1 MSQLFVP
8 DETFLVC
15 SSGMHV
21 QKLKVSS
28 QQTIKIDGVRLGAT
42 IDDRTGSNFIC
53 AKMVIAGAVAGAI
66 AAAVIVATGGA
77 ALGLGAALAA
87 GVAVGAGAGLAAS
100 FAMPCLC
107 ALFTMPNDWA
117 PVHPKVKFVGK
128 KPLIETS
135 KLPCVLGGVVS
146 IYYSEEAAD
155 AQAAYNRANT
165 IFTVGAMAAT
175 LYLGG
180 VLIASLGTAASSVAA
195 TYGSYGLL
203 AAAYEAIGGVAVF
216 GGAYAVNS
224 GYDWV
229 KQNAT
234 VNGHSIDSYVTGE
247 KYEEEFNDK
256 ANRNKNDIDAENKE
270 LGYYTSSEAD
280 AMGRGTDAIKD
291 INKEQISKVTLT
303 NTSATTYSLNKVFL
317 ANSNGEILAPGNT
330 QIIGQENSVLS
341 SEPVSNPIY
350 NKDGGKIT
358 GGSISAEQVETPN
371 LVNTRVAE
379 SVTTSTSQ
387 FDASLPK
394 TLAEGF
400 KGYGK
405 STFNLTK
412 TDFYKTGFGMVLFID
427 AARAAG
433 NWVLAKQIEGIQEAA
448 SKEAE
453 EKSKL
458 NVKEN
463 EI

>member
-28 QQTIKIDGVRLGAT
+28 QQTIKIDGARLGAT

-107 ALFTMPNDWA
+107 ALFTVPNDWA

-180 VLIASLGTAASSVAA
+180 VLIASLGAAVSSVAA
-195 TYGSYGLL
+195 TYATFGLT
-203 AAAYEAIGGVAVF
+203 AAAYEAGGGIAIGL
-216 GGAYAVNS
+216 GALAVNK
-224 GYDWV
+224 GYDITKEELGV
-229 KQNAT
+229 QKY
-234 VNGHSIDSYVTGE
+234 IDGE
-247 KYEEEFNDK
+247 AYEEELKDK
-256 ANRNKNDIDAENKE
+256 QDVNNTNQSLNTITSKEVDATGRTLDATKE
-270 LGYYTSSEAD
+270 IGE
-280 AMGRGTDAIKD
+280 
-291 INKEQISKVTLT
+291 EQTSKVTLT
-303 NTSATTYSLNKVFL
+303 NSSSTTTSVNKVFL
-317 ANSNGEILAPGNT
+317 ANSNGDVLVPGT
-330 QIIGQENSVLS
+330 SQVIGQENSTHNS
-341 SEPVSNPIY
+341 NPIENPIY
-350 NKDGGKIT
+350 NKN
-358 GGSISAEQVETPN
+358 GGSTTEVIAASRTETPN
-371 LVNTRVAE
+371 LINTTVSE
-379 SVTTSTSQ
+379 STITSTTQ
-387 FDASLPK
+387 FERSATGALK
-394 TLAEGF
+394 AGA
-400 KGYGK
+400 KGYGN
-405 STFNLTK
+405 TMFNFTK
-412 TDFYKTGFGMVLFID
+412 ADFYKTGFGMVILID

-433 NWVLAKQIEGIQEAA
+433 NWALAKQIEGMQEAA
-448 SKEAE
+448 PKEAE
-453 EKSKL
+453 EKSKMT
-458 NVKEN
+458 VKEN
-463 EI
+463 DI